1 MGILNVTPDS
11 FYDGGS
17 YEAVDDALKR
27 AKAMVSEGAEIIDL
41 GGESTRPNH
50 TEIDG
55 ETEWSRIKDALAQM
69 SKLDVKISVDT
80 HKLDVAKLALEH
92 GASILNDVCA
102 FEHLDEA
109 IELAKG
115 YGAELVAMHNA
126 RTRPPSENIVKD
138 IAESFQRAIAT
149 AKKHNFDARNL
160 ILDVGIG
167 FGTTPAQDIEIISRL
182 NELANGFR
190 ERILIGASRKKFMS
204 SFGERTPDDRLPCT
218 LASTVFAYLNGCA
231 IFRVHDVG
239 ANFDALNFARTA
251 HGR

>member
-17 YEAVDDALKR
+17 YETVDDALKR
-27 AKAMVSEGAEIIDL
+27 AKVMISEGAEIIDL

-55 ETEWSRIKDALAQM
+55 EMEWLRIKDILAQI
-69 SKLDVKISVDT
+69 SKLNVKISVDT

-92 GASILNDVCA
+92 GASILNDVYA

-115 YGAELVAMHNA
+115 YDAELVAMHNA
-126 RTRPPSENIVKD
+126 RIRPPSEDIVED
-138 IAESFQRAIAT
+138 IAESFQRAIAA
-149 AKKHNFDARNL
+149 AKKHGFDTKNL
-160 ILDVGIG
+160 ILDIGIG

-182 NELANGFR
+182 NELTSGFHG
-190 ERILIGASRKKFMS
+190 RILVGASRKKFMNA
-204 SFGERTPDDRLPCT
+204 FGEQTPADRLPCT
-218 LASTVFAYLNGCA
+218 LASTVFAYLSGCA

-239 ANFDALNFARTA
+239 ANFDALNFVRTV
-251 HGR
+251 HER